1 MKAREQTASLC
12 PVCLKRLPAC
22 RVPNGRDVR
31 LEKTCPEHGRFST
44 VIWRGEPPFS
54 GWQRP
59 KKPSRPPECRTSV
72 LAGCPFD
79 CGLCP
84 DHAQHT
90 CTALLEV
97 TQRCNLHCP
106 VCFADT
112 GTPSQDPSLDDL
124 GRRLASVRKQAGAC
138 TLQISGGE
146 PTLRQDLPEILS
158 LAAGH
163 GFGLVQLNTNGLRFA
178 QEPDY
183 ASRLRQAG
191 LQSVFLQFDSLE
203 EAQVARLRGRGLV
216 KEKKRAL
223 QAMAQAGLGVVLVPT
238 LVPGINTD
246 QIGELLRFAI
256 SGHPAVRGIHFQP
269 ISYFGRYPEPPADGD
284 RLTLPEIIRHLE
296 TQSEGAVQRREFLPP
311 GCEHA
316 LCSFHA
322 SYLLGPDG
330 GLKHLGQTC
339 CGSEP
344 IEAADGARQTVRM
357 TAQKW
362 QLPPAPDPSSLIGAD
377 DLDRFLA
384 AARYQTF
391 TVSAMAF
398 QDAWTIDLERLQGC
412 CIHVS
417 TPDGRLIPFCAYNLT
432 AADGRPL
439 YRNGA
444 GP

>member
-1 MKAREQTASLC
+1 
-12 PVCLKRLPAC
+12 
-22 RVPNGRDVR
+22 
-31 LEKTCPEHGRFST
+31 
-44 VIWRGEPPFS
+44 
-54 GWQRP
+54 
-59 KKPSRPPECRTSV
+59 
-72 LAGCPFD
+72 
-79 CGLCP
+79 
-84 DHAQHT
+84 
-90 CTALLEV
+90 
-97 TQRCNLHCP
+97 
-106 VCFADT
+106 
-112 GTPSQDPSLDDL
+112 
-124 GRRLASVRKQAGAC
+124 
-138 TLQISGGE
+138 
-146 PTLRQDLPEILS
+146 
-158 LAAGH
+158 
-163 GFGLVQLNTNGLRFA
+163 
-178 QEPDY
+178 
-183 ASRLRQAG
+183 